1 MQTGVYRQKFTS
13 KNGCDSTVTLAL
25 NVIEPQTTTIVD
37 TICWGT
43 KYSFNGKEYDRT
55 GIYVDT
61 LVSVLTGCDSIVTL
75 ALSVAD
81 VIRTEQ
87 YVNICFGE
95 TYTFGSQTISAT
107 GKYEEMFKTLDGCDS
122 LVTLHATMLPE
133 YKKEINAV
141 IKEGEEYNSEG
152 FRGLTE
158 EGKYE
163 LVLKSVDGC
172 DSLVI
177 LNLKVLDNSTTEAF
191 VNICFGDSYV
201 FGSQTITTSGEYVET
216 FKSVEGGDSV
226 VMLTATVLPDY
237 RQAIEA
243 TICAGEVYNENGFTN
258 LSSTGVYT
266 QDLKSV
272 DGCDST
278 ITLNLTVLSGDTTRV
293 EFKITT
299 DDLPYEYKGLYY
311 DKSTR
316 PGTYVDTIVVE
327 TENCE
332 EVIIHTLVVD
342 PGVSVDNVNSSD
354 LVMVPNPVAVNGT
367 LYINAEFTA
376 EERDGMVV
384 EVFNAIGQRVY
395 VEYPSIYPIEVT
407 GLSERGMYIVRI
419 IAGNG
424 KSYQG
429 KIIVE

>member
-1 MQTGVYRQKFTS
+1 M
-13 KNGCDSTVTLAL
+13 
-25 NVIEPQTTTIVD
+25 
-37 TICWGT
+37 
-43 KYSFNGKEYDRT
+43 
-55 GIYVDT
+55 
-61 LVSVLTGCDSIVTL
+61 
-75 ALSVAD
+75 
-81 VIRTEQ
+81 
-87 YVNICFGE
+87 
-95 TYTFGSQTISAT
+95 
-107 GKYEEMFKTLDGCDS
+107 
-122 LVTLHATMLPE
+122 
-133 YKKEINAV
+133 
-141 IKEGEEYNSEG
+141 
-152 FRGLTE
+152 
-158 EGKYE
+158 
-163 LVLKSVDGC
+163 
-172 DSLVI
+172 
-177 LNLKVLDNSTTEAF
+177 
-191 VNICFGDSYV
+191 
-201 FGSQTITTSGEYVET
+201 
-216 FKSVEGGDSV
+216 
-226 VMLTATVLPDY
+226 
-237 RQAIEA
+237 
-243 TICAGEVYNENGFTN
+243 
-258 LSSTGVYT
+258 
-266 QDLKSV
+266 
-272 DGCDST
+272 
-278 ITLNLTVLSGDTTRV
+278 
-293 EFKITT
+293 
-299 DDLPYEYKGLYY
+299 YY